1 MDRVERGRKLCLVS
15 HCFLN
20 CNSKVEGF
28 CRYKG
33 ALKELIYPLI
43 EKDYG
48 IIQLPCPE
56 ATYYGMKR
64 WGHVKEQ
71 FDNVYFRKHCR
82 KILEPI
88 IEQILDY
95 KCSGYD
101 INYVLGVNG
110 SPSCGI
116 DVTCSSSEWMG
127 EITKQESIEKIKE
140 ELQYKNEPGVFM
152 EELMKMLCES
162 NIEVQFMGIYEGKI
176 EEYDF
181 YNIFK

>member
-1 MDRVERGRKLCLVS
+1 MERVERGRKLCLVS
-15 HCFLN
+15 HCLLN
-20 CNSKVEGF
+20 CNSKVEGL

-33 ALKELIYPLI
+33 VLKEVIYPII

-56 ATYYGMKR
+56 ATYYGMRR

-88 IEQILDY
+88 MEQLLDY
-95 KCSGYD
+95 NANGYSID
-101 INYVLGVNG
+101 YVVGING

-116 DVTCSSSEWMG
+116 DVTCSSKEWLG
-127 EITKQESIEKIKE
+127 EISRQESIEKLKDT
-140 ELQYKNEPGVFM
+140 LKYDSAPGVFM
-152 EELMKMLCES
+152 DELKRMLFKN
-162 NIEVQFMGIYEGKI
+162 NIEPEFIGIYEGKI

-181 YNIFK
+181 DEIFK